1 MLNFLKT
8 LNINENEIKINK
20 LNEKLIINDQLTKP
34 DIYFLKNM
42 SNLVD
47 SHCHL
52 YYEPYINDIQGTI
65 DICKNNNIN
74 KLLSIGVDLTTSKKI
89 LSLFKNIMKYI
100 AQ

>member
-1 MLNFLKT
+1 
-8 LNINENEIKINK
+8 
-20 LNEKLIINDQLTKP
+20 
-34 DIYFLKNM
+34 M
-42 SNLVD
+42 SL
-47 SHCHL
+47 
-52 YYEPYINDIQGTI
+52 YINDIQGTI